1 MTCDHGATGWTAADT
16 PSCALQAQ
24 ALNFYRTWPDE
35 VLADPLA
42 QCVANVNAAGE
53 LLTAEQREAVMEEL
67 PKAMPKIGLLLS
79 TLAHAN

>member
-1 MTCDHGATGWTAADT
+1 MSSQAVDRLMQCNVL
-16 PSCALQAQ
+16 LQAQ

-35 VLADPLA
+35 VLENPLT

-53 LLTAEQREAVMEEL
+53 QLSDEQREAVMEEL